1 MILLVTQGANPAPL
15 PGEIVILR
23 AEGTDEVLDTL
34 TVQPYERIVVD
45 GLDAGINPF
54 DLARRL
60 REHDAP
66 PLVLAG
72 ELRDDQRFWAERNGC
87 HQAKDLDEALILEI

>member
-1 MILLVTQGANPAPL
+1 MILLVTQRSAL
-15 PGEIVILR
+15 PGEIVTLR
-23 AEGTDEVLDTL
+23 AEGVDTVLEAL
-34 TVQPYERIVVD
+34 KGQPYERIVVD

-72 ELRDDQRFWAERNGC
+72 ELRDEQRFWAERNGC
-87 HQAKDLDEALILEI
+87 HQAKDLDEALKLEI

>member
-1 MILLVTQGANPAPL
+1 MILLVTQRPAP
-15 PGEIVILR
+15 PGEIVTLR
-23 AEGTDEVLDTL
+23 AEGVDTVLEAL
-34 TVQPYERIVVD
+34 KAQPYERIVVD

-60 REHDAP
+60 REYDAP

-87 HQAKDLDEALILEI
+87 HRANDLDEALSLEI